1 MVKEV
6 FLIAQSLER
15 MCPGSFGLQL
25 AVVVGG
31 LGTTWDIRLPTAALQ
46 EPGHSW
52 AAPRMERPRWG
63 AVF

>member
-1 MVKEV
+1 MAKEV

-15 MCPGSFGLQL
+15 MCSGIFGLQL

-31 LGTTWDIRLPTAALQ
+31 LGTTWDIRLPIAALQ

-52 AAPRMERPRWG
+52 AAPRMERPHWR